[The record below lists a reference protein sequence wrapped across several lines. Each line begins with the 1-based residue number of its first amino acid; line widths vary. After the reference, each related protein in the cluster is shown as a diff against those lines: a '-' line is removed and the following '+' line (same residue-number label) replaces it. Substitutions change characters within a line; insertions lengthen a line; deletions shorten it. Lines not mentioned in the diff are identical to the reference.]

1 MNLLINEPPLQ
12 VLPSLAVK
20 VGLNEAIILQQL
32 HYRLLISTNIY
43 DGHKWVFNTYRKW
56 HEEFPF
62 LSERTI
68 QRVFLD
74 LESGGYIVSTD
85 KYNKFRAD
93 KTKWYRIDYSK
104 LGYEIP
110 RQVGT
115 RDTTNWH
122 EGNAKKALPDNANM
136 AERDHDKSALPI
148 TKDIKSNKNNNVEL
162 SLNIDIINYLNQ
174 KANKNFKPN
183 SSANKKLI
191 NARLHDGYTV
201 DQFKKVIDLKVKQ
214 WSNNPDMQKYLR
226 PSTLFNATN
235 FENYCNEMP
244 TKKANFD
251 QSPSS
256 SLQPPQ
262 LNYGVDDK

>member
-43 DGHKWVFNTYRKW
+43 DGHKWVFNTYQKW
-56 HEEFPF
+56 HKEFPF

-74 LESGGYIVSTD
+74 LEADGYIVSTD

-104 LGYEIP
+104 LGYEAT

-115 RDTTNWH
+115 SDTTNWH
-122 EGNAKKALPDNANM
+122 EGNAKKACLDDENL
-136 AERDHDKSALPI
+136 AELDHDKSALAI

-162 SLNIDIINYLNQ
+162 SHNVEIINYLNQ
-174 KANKNFKPN
+174 KANKHFKPN
-183 SSANKKLI
+183 STATKKLI
-191 NARLHDGYTV
+191 NARLRDGYTME
-201 DQFKKVIDLKVKQ
+201 QFKQVIDLKVKQ
-214 WSNNPDMQKYLR
+214 WSNNPDMQNYLR

-235 FENYCNEMP
+235 FENYCNEVP
-244 TKKANFD
+244 IK
-251 QSPSS
+251 QSSNTQVQTAK
-256 SLQPPQ
+256 LQRPQ
-262 LNYGVDDK
+262 LNFGVDDE